1 MTYGWEGPK
10 IYPHFGISPYPKQ
23 EVVKIFVEGGWWRRM
38 TEGAPRQRR
47 QARVV
52 SPRRR
57 VKVQEGQG
65 VGTGVSG
72 VDASWM
78 AGLQAARAAKQAAG
92 KDVHLGVVF
101 MTAEHD
107 FNMVLKGVAYG
118 LGSKI
123 PLVGATT
130 YGYVFDNH
138 DAAKPGV
145 GVLALGGD
153 HVHVEYGLG
162 SNLSGDLWSAVR
174 QAVHPVLEEWEA
186 QRAQGR
192 PFLSIFFL
200 VDRFTNGE
208 ILLEA
213 LVRELPSED
222 IPVFGGIVDEE
233 GSEQNALVFEGQTIH
248 DGILV
253 MGIFSSSPAGVGYRH
268 GFFPLVPRRVTRVSG
283 TVIHELDG
291 RPAIEVWKE
300 FLKRKK
306 VDVGDSIEEFGR
318 ALARFQFAIPD
329 PMQGGTSKIRL
340 PLGVTEDGGI
350 RLAGEVPDKATIWI
364 LEARK
369 ERMLEALSKAFTSAR
384 EYLQAPPLFGL
395 VLHGFS
401 RTFALGEEGFQ
412 DEMNTLR
419 ELFGDIPYLG
429 LNSYGEI
436 VRVEGQPRG
445 FSNSSVVI
453 SLFPGTEAS

>member
-1 MTYGWEGPK
+1 
-10 IYPHFGISPYPKQ
+10 
-23 EVVKIFVEGGWWRRM
+23 M
-38 TEGAPRQRR
+38 TEGSPRQRR
-47 QARVV
+47 QPRVV
-52 SPRRR
+52 TPRRR
-57 VKVQEGQG
+57 VKVQEGHG

-78 AGLQAARAAKQAAG
+78 AGLQAARAAKEAAG
-92 KDVHLGVVF
+92 KDIEIGILF
-101 MTAEHD
+101 ATADHD
-107 FNMVLKGVAYG
+107 LNMVLKGAAYG
-118 LGSKI
+118 LGSKVPI
-123 PLVGATT
+123 VGATT

-138 DAAKPGV
+138 DVVRPGV
-145 GVLALGGD
+145 GLLALGEA
-153 HVHVEYGLG
+153 HFHVEAGLG
-162 SNLSGDLWSAVR
+162 TNLSGDLWAAVR
-174 QAVHPVLEEWEA
+174 QAVRPVLDAWEA
-186 QRAQGR
+186 QRAQGK
-192 PFLSIFFL
+192 PHLSLFFL

-213 LVRELPSED
+213 IARELPDER

-233 GSEQNALVFEGQTIH
+233 GSEHSALIYEGELVH

-253 MGIFSSSPAGVGYRH
+253 LGFFSEHPVGVGARH

-283 TVIHELDG
+283 TVIQELDE

-306 VDVGDSIEEFGR
+306 VDVGDSLQEFGQ

-329 PMQGGTSKIRL
+329 PLQGGASKIRL
-340 PLGVTEDGGI
+340 PLGITEDGGI
-350 RLAGEVPDKATIWI
+350 RLAGEVPDKATVWI

-369 ERMLEALSKAFTSAR
+369 DRMLEAIEKAFATAR
-384 EYLQAPPLFGL
+384 EVLPTAPSFGT

-412 DEMNTLR
+412 EEMEKIR
-419 ELFGDIPYLG
+419 ELFGETPYIG
-429 LNSYGEI
+429 LNTYGEVI
-436 VRVEGQPRG
+436 RVEGQPRG

-453 SLFPGTEAS
+453 ALFPGEGTS

>member
-1 MTYGWEGPK
+1 
-10 IYPHFGISPYPKQ
+10 
-23 EVVKIFVEGGWWRRM
+23 M
-38 TEGAPRQRR
+38 TEDSPRQRR
-47 QARVV
+47 QPRAVA
-52 SPRRR
+52 PRRR
-57 VKVQEGQG
+57 AKVQEGHG

-78 AGLQAARAAKQAAG
+78 AGLQAARAAKEAAG
-92 KDVHLGVVF
+92 KDLEIGILF
-101 MTAEHD
+101 ATADHD
-107 FNMVLKGVAYG
+107 LNMVLKGAAYG
-118 LGSKI
+118 LGSKV

-138 DAAKPGV
+138 EVARPGV
-145 GVLALGGD
+145 GILALGGARL
-153 HVHVEYGLG
+153 HVKTGLG
-162 SNLSGDLWSAVR
+162 INLSKDLWNAVR
-174 QAVHPVLEEWEA
+174 QAVRPIMDVWEV
-186 QRAQGR
+186 QRIQGK
-192 PFLSIFFL
+192 PHLSLFFL

-213 LVRELPSED
+213 IARELPDER

-233 GSEQNALVFEGQTIH
+233 GSEHSALIYEGELIR
-248 DGILV
+248 DGILIL
-253 MGIFSSSPAGVGYRH
+253 GFFSEQPIGVGARH

-283 TVIHELDG
+283 TVIQELDE

-306 VDVGDSIEEFGR
+306 VEVGDTLQEFGQ

-329 PMQGGTSKIRL
+329 PLQGGASKIRL
-340 PLGVTEDGGI
+340 PLGITEDGGI

-369 ERMLEALSKAFTSAR
+369 DRMLEAIEKAFAAAGEVLS
-384 EYLQAPPLFGL
+384 APPFFGT

-412 DEMNTLR
+412 EEMDKIR
-419 ELFGDIPYLG
+419 ELFGETPYIG
-429 LNSYGEI
+429 LNTYGEV
-436 VRVEGQPRG
+436 VRVEGQPKG

-453 SLFPGTEAS
+453 ALFPGERAS

>member
-1 MTYGWEGPK
+1 
-10 IYPHFGISPYPKQ
+10 
-23 EVVKIFVEGGWWRRM
+23 M
-38 TEGAPRQRR
+38 TEGSPRQRR
-47 QARVV
+47 QPRVV

-57 VKVQEGQG
+57 VKVQQGQG

-78 AGLQAARAAKQAAG
+78 AGLQAARAAKEAAG
-92 KDVHLGVVF
+92 KDVEIGIVF
-101 MTAEHD
+101 VTAEHD
-107 FNMVLKGVAYG
+107 LNMVLKGVSYG
-118 LGSKI
+118 LGSKV

-138 DAAKPGV
+138 EVARPGV
-145 GVLALGGD
+145 GVLALGETHL
-153 HVHVEYGLG
+153 HVQAGLG
-162 SNLSGDLWSAVR
+162 TNLSGDLWN
-174 QAVHPVLEEWEA
+174 AVHQAIQPVLEVRDA
-186 QRAQGR
+186 QRAQNR
-192 PFLSIFFL
+192 PYLSLFFL

-213 LVRELPSED
+213 IARELPDER

-233 GSEQNALVFEGQTIH
+233 GAEHSALIYEGELVH

-253 MGIFSSSPAGVGYRH
+253 LGFFTSVPVGVGSRH

-283 TVIHELDG
+283 TVIQELDE

-306 VDVGDSIEEFGR
+306 VDVGDSLHEFGQ

-329 PMQGGTSKIRL
+329 PLQGGASKIRL

-369 ERMLEALSKAFTSAR
+369 DRMLEAIEKAFEAAR
-384 EYLQAPPLFGL
+384 EALAAPPFFGT

-412 DEMNTLR
+412 EEMDKIR
-419 ELFGDIPYLG
+419 ELFGEIPYIG
-429 LNSYGEI
+429 LNTYGEI

-453 SLFPGTEAS
+453 SLFPGEASS